1 MINDQPKSLV
11 IRPVDESGLPAAGL
25 IHSVSWQESHRAFC
39 APDFVGKHT
48 PERQTEYLRD
58 KMKKGC
64 RVFMLTGGEPA
75 GIVSVTG
82 NLIEDLYVLP
92 GLQNRGY
99 GTLLLRWA
107 MKQCIGIPTLWI
119 LENNQ
124 RAACLYRREGFAE
137 TGRRNR
143 ITDGLDEV
151 EFAFLPQKD
160 AEGP

>member
-1 MINDQPKSLV
+1 MINENNPV

-39 APDFVGKHT
+39 TPEFVGKHT
-48 PERQTEYLRD
+48 PERQTEYLRN
-58 KMKKGC
+58 KMKNGS
-64 RVFMLTGGEPA
+64 RVFMLLGGEPA

-92 GLQNRGY
+92 ERQNRGY

-107 MKQCIGIPTLWI
+107 IKQCEGTPTLWI

-124 RAACLYRREGFAE
+124 RAACLYRREGFTE
-137 TGRRNR
+137 TGRRHV

-151 EFAFLPQKD
+151 EFMLLPQKD
-160 AEGP
+160 AEVP

>member
-1 MINDQPKSLV
+1 MISKNSLV
-11 IRPVDESGLPAAGL
+11 IRPVDESCLPAAGR

-48 PERQTEYLRD
+48 PERQTEYLRN
-58 KMKKGC
+58 KMKNGS
-64 RVFMLTGGEPA
+64 RIFMLLGGEPA

-82 NLIEDLYVLP
+82 SLIEDLYVLP

-99 GTLLLRWA
+99 GTILIRWA
-107 MKQCIGIPTLWI
+107 MKQCQGTPALWI
-119 LENNQ
+119 LENNL
-124 RAACLYRREGFAE
+124 RAARLYRREGFTE

-151 EFAFLPQKD
+151 EFAWLFHSTR
-160 AEGP
+160 

>member
-1 MINDQPKSLV
+1 
-11 IRPVDESGLPAAGL
+11 
-25 IHSVSWQESHRAFC
+25 
-39 APDFVGKHT
+39 
-48 PERQTEYLRD
+48 
-58 KMKKGC
+58 MKNGS
-64 RVFMLTGGEPA
+64 RIFLLLGGEPA

-92 GLQNRGY
+92 AFQNRGY

-107 MKQCIGIPTLWI
+107 VKQCIGTPTLWI

-124 RAACLYRREGFAE
+124 RAARLYRREGFTE

-151 EFAFLPQKD
+151 EFAWLFHSPR
-160 AEGP
+160 